1 MVVDA
6 SEKRFRE
13 DSIEKIESEV
23 TLNLSTLKASGK
35 KLKDEQLELTDQ
47 DIGKYLRD
55 VQRTVYKRL
64 NPNEHKKRREPS
76 HMNFASLLNK
86 SQEGGRRHSIKVHKR
101 EHGHSFKFKRELATL
116 VASKHKSMISD
127 VS

>member
-1 MVVDA
+1 MVIDA
-6 SEKRFRE
+6 SERKLRE
-13 DSIEKIESEV
+13 DSIEKIESKV

-64 NPNEHKKRREPS
+64 NPN
-76 HMNFASLLNK
+76 
-86 SQEGGRRHSIKVHKR
+86 
-101 EHGHSFKFKRELATL
+101 
-116 VASKHKSMISD
+116 
-127 VS
+127 